1 METLKYKIIKTAK
14 QYKSYC
20 SQLEELLSN
29 NNSVNQDEIELL
41 TFIIEKWDEEHN
53 TFNEL
58 NPVELLHSL
67 MESHELKSKDL
78 VKILNVSKGLV
89 SDILNYKKG
98 LSKEIIRT
106 LAGYFKV
113 SQEAFN
119 RPYKLKLSV
128 YSHLHDASVMTTS
141 KKMALVH

>member
-1 METLKYKIIKTAK
+1 METLIYKIIKTEK

-20 SQLEELLSN
+20 SKLEKLLVN
-29 NNSVNQDEIELL
+29 DNSIYQDEIELL
-41 TFIIEKWDEEHN
+41 TFLIEKWDEEHN

-58 NPVELLHSL
+58 DPVELIHSL
-67 MESHELKSKDL
+67 MESHKLKSKDL

-98 LSKEIIRT
+98 LSKEIIRI
-106 LAGYFKV
+106 LAGYFKI

-119 RPYKLKLSV
+119 RPYKLKLPV
-128 YSHLHDASVMTTS
+128 NSHLRNASVMNTS
-141 KKMALVH
+141 KQLEFAR